1 MSLTTVFTFTPDF
14 APFAEKYSI
23 AVLFTAFYKK
33 FKNILEKLYLYGA
46 GCDIIRLYL
55 FGGENLRNAGR
66 ECNSECN
73 I

>member
-33 FKNILEKLYLYGA
+33 FKNI
-46 GCDIIRLYL
+46 
-55 FGGENLRNAGR
+55 
-66 ECNSECN
+66 
-73 I
+73 